1 MVKIN
6 LKKIMEVYMITR
18 VSKKVICIKDIP
30 SNLIEEAIFI
40 LKTNDKQDEGSN
52 KTVQR
57 KRGSDLIVREAEDI
71 VNEYVGKFQKEY
83 DSEKRI
89 TERREYS
96 IQQIK
101 KNALGI
107 IIIFAGICALISM
120 LIN

>member
-57 KRGSDLIVREAEDI
+57 KRGSDLIVREAEEI